1 MRAKSAALASV
12 LPHMHR
18 SAEGRPTDGVNKPDT
33 VEPGENVRTY
43 QRQRSTSIVL
53 PNTVFVEIVISCE
66 LSR

>member
-18 SAEGRPTDGVNKPDT
+18 SAEGRPTVGVNKPDI
-33 VEPGENVRTY
+33 VDGKNIRTY
-43 QRQRSTSIVL
+43 QRQKSTSIVL
-53 PNTVFVEIVISCE
+53 PNTVSVEIMINRE